1 MRPVTPTDLLAAAQV
16 LLQWR
21 DDAWPRVAAALLDE
35 AARADRFRRGHG
47 VAHPRLGNGT
57 VTSAALGRGSALAPT
72 PAAGDRRFLAALAA
86 VIAAVLARSEGLE
99 SHGRQCAAD
108 TGNIE
113 QRF

>member
-16 LLQWR
+16 LLQWP
-21 DDAWPRVAAALLDE
+21 DDAWPEVAAALLDE
-35 AARADRFRRGHG
+35 AARADRFRRRHG
-47 VAHPRLGNGT
+47 LAHPRLGNGT
-57 VTSAALGRGSALAPT
+57 VTSAALARGSAPA
-72 PAAGDRRFLAALAA
+72 PAAGDRRFLSALAA

-99 SHGRQCAAD
+99 GHGRQCAAD